1 MDCAINSTPS
11 SASEAP
17 VALLKADELT
27 VSFGGTTVLDAV
39 SFEIGKGQ
47 RFGVIGESGSG
58 KTMSALAIMGL
69 MPDEAQVSGT
79 LIFDKAPLPTDE
91 DARAKLRGRRIA
103 MVFQEPMTSLN
114 PLQTAGAQVAEA
126 MQLAGQAQGDP
137 KADVERLFVEVGL
150 EPGHAARYP
159 HELSG
164 GQRQRVM
171 IAMALAG
178 KPDLLICDE
187 PTSALDLITQRKV
200 IDLIDRISTDRGMA
214 LMFISHDLKAV
225 AALCT
230 KIMVLRRGKVVE
242 MGDKLDLLG
251 HPKNDYTK
259 LLLAAGRHRPRTL
272 MRAPISGDMLDVR
285 GVTRR
290 FRQPDVSLFE
300 PRSPLVALDDV
311 SFTIRAGESLAL
323 VGPSGSG
330 KSTLARI
337 IAGLDRV
344 TKGELE
350 FDHQVYHGT
359 DLPRMLRRD
368 ISLVFQDPFG
378 SFNPRL
384 TIGESVAEPLRLE
397 QGAEFDDLGRRIV
410 EVVQAVGLSPDML
423 NRFPHEFSGGQR
435 QRFAIARA
443 LITRPRLVVLDEP
456 VSALDVSMRG
466 EVLVLLNRLRADYGL
481 TFLVISHD
489 LDMVR
494 IVADRVMVMDKGKI
508 IETGTPAQLLD
519 KPQEPLT
526 RELIAAALPDVG
538 IVPVL

>member
-1 MDCAINSTPS
+1 M
-11 SASEAP
+11 
-17 VALLKADELT
+17 ALLKVDELT
-27 VSFGGTTVLDAV
+27 VSFDGTVVLDKA
-39 SFEIGKGQ
+39 SFEIAKGQ

-69 MPDEAQVSGT
+69 LPDAADVAGS
-79 LIFDKAPLPTDE
+79 IVFDGSPLPEDE
-91 DARAKLRGRRIA
+91 EARAKLRGRRVA

-114 PLQTAGAQVAEA
+114 PLEKTGAQVLEA
-126 MQLAGQAQGDP
+126 MQLAGQAQGDA
-137 KADVERLFVEVGL
+137 KAEVERLFVEVGL
-150 EPGHAARYP
+150 DPAHTARYP

-200 IDLIDRISTDRGMA
+200 IDLIDRLCSDRGMA
-214 LMFISHDLKAV
+214 LLFISHDLKAV

-230 KIMVLRRGKVVE
+230 TIMVVRRGKVVE
-242 MGDKLDLLG
+242 MGDKLDVLG
-251 HPKNDYTK
+251 HPRHDYTK
-259 LLLAAGRHRPRTL
+259 MLLAAGRHRARTL
-272 MRAPISGDMLDVR
+272 MRTPIAGDILAVR
-285 GVTRR
+285 GLTKRY
-290 FRQPDVSLFE
+290 RQPNASLFE
-300 PRSPLVALDDV
+300 RRPPLMALDDV
-311 SFTIRAGESLAL
+311 TFSIRSGESLAL

-330 KSTLARI
+330 KSTLAKI
-337 IAGLDRV
+337 IAGLDRA
-344 TKGELE
+344 TSGELE
-350 FDHQVYHGT
+350 IDHHIYHGS
-359 DLPRMLRRD
+359 DLPRPLRRD

-384 TIGESVAEPLRLE
+384 TIGQSVAEPLRLE
-397 QGAEFDDLGRRIV
+397 QGASFDELGGRIV
-410 EVVQAVGLSPDML
+410 EVVRAVGLSTDML
-423 NRFPHEFSGGQR
+423 ERYPHEFSGGQR

-456 VSALDVSMRG
+456 VSALDVSVRG

-494 IVADRVMVMDKGKI
+494 IVADRVMVMNRGRI

-519 KPQEPLT
+519 KPQEALT
-526 RELIAAALPDVG
+526 RELIEAGLPDVG
-538 IVPVL
+538 IVPVI

>member
-1 MDCAINSTPS
+1 
-11 SASEAP
+11 
-17 VALLKADELT
+17 
-27 VSFGGTTVLDAV
+27 
-39 SFEIGKGQ
+39 
-47 RFGVIGESGSG
+47 
-58 KTMSALAIMGL
+58 
-69 MPDEAQVSGT
+69 
-79 LIFDKAPLPTDE
+79 
-91 DARAKLRGRRIA
+91 
-103 MVFQEPMTSLN
+103 
-114 PLQTAGAQVAEA
+114 
-126 MQLAGQAQGDP
+126 
-137 KADVERLFVEVGL
+137 
-150 EPGHAARYP
+150 
-159 HELSG
+159 
-164 GQRQRVM
+164 M

-187 PTSALDLITQRKV
+187 PTSALDLITQRRV
-200 IDLIDRISTDRGMA
+200 IDLIDRVCSDRGMA

-230 KIMVLRRGKVVE
+230 KIMVLRRGKVIE
-242 MGDKLDLLG
+242 MGDKLDVLG
-251 HPKNDYTK
+251 HPRHDYTK

-272 MRAPISGDMLDVR
+272 MRTPISGDLLAVR
-285 GVTRR
+285 GLTRR
-290 FRQPDVSLFE
+290 FRQPDVSMFQ
-300 PRSPLVALDDV
+300 PRPPLVALDTV
-311 SFTIRAGESLAL
+311 SFAIRSGESLAL

-337 IAGLDRV
+337 IAGLDRASG
-344 TKGELE
+344 GELE

-359 DLPRMLRRD
+359 DLPRTLRRD

-384 TIGESVAEPLRLE
+384 TVGESVAEPLRLE
-397 QGAEFDDLGRRIV
+397 HGAEFDELGRRIV

-456 VSALDVSMRG
+456 VSALDVSVRG

-526 RELIAAALPDVG
+526 KELIAASLPDVG

>member
-1 MDCAINSTPS
+1 M
-11 SASEAP
+11 
-17 VALLKADELT
+17 ALLKVEELT
-27 VSFGGTTVLDAV
+27 VSFGGTPVLDTV
-39 SFEIGKGQ
+39 GFSIGKSE

-58 KTMSALAIMGL
+58 KTMTALAIMGL
-69 MPDEAQVSGT
+69 LPDDAELTGS
-79 LIFDKAPLPTDE
+79 LLFDSAPLPADE
-91 DARAKLRGRRIA
+91 EARARLRGRRIA

-114 PLQTAGAQVAEA
+114 PLEKAGAQVAEA
-126 MQLAGQAQGDP
+126 MQLAGQAEGDVR
-137 KADVERLFVEVGL
+137 ADVERLFVEVGL
-150 EPGHAARYP
+150 EPGHAVRYP

-171 IAMALAG
+171 IAVALAG

-200 IDLIDRISTDRGMA
+200 IDLIDRICTDRGMA

-230 KIMVLRRGKVVE
+230 KIMVIRRGKVVE
-242 MGDKLDLLG
+242 MGDKLDVLG
-251 HPKNDYTK
+251 HPRHDYTK
-259 LLLAAGRHRPRTL
+259 LLLAAGRHRARTL
-272 MRAPISGDMLDVR
+272 MRAPISGDMLTVR
-285 GVTRR
+285 SLTRR
-290 FRQPDVSLFE
+290 FRQPDVSIFE
-300 PRSPLVALDDV
+300 PRPPLVALDDV
-311 SFTIRAGESLAL
+311 SFSIRSGESLAL

-337 IAGLDRV
+337 IAGLDRA

-359 DLPRMLRRD
+359 DLPRTLRRD

-397 QGAEFDDLGRRIV
+397 QGAEFDELGRRIV

-423 NRFPHEFSGGQR
+423 SRYPHEFSGGQR

-443 LITRPRLVVLDEP
+443 LITRPRLVLLDEP
-456 VSALDVSMRG
+456 VSALDVSVRG

-494 IVADRVMVMDKGKI
+494 IVADRVMVMDKGRI

-519 KPQEPLT
+519 KPQETLT
-526 RELIAAALPDVG
+526 RELIAASLPEIG